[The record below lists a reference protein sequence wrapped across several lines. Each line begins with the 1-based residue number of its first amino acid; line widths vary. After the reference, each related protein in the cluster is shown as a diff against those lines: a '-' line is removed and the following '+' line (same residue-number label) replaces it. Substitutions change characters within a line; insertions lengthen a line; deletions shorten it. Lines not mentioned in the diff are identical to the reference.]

1 MNPMPLDEAIR
12 TYVVAKG
19 PTFQCGPIAR
29 NSASGDTWKVQ
40 FCFSKESNHFWSV
53 EASVKNTLYTGS
65 LVEVEK
71 LEDDLYDEAVLM
83 FELRL
88 AEVSHDFKRA
98 AELAAL
104 VKLGQQISQYLP

>member
-1 MNPMPLDEAIR
+1 MHLDEAIR

-19 PTFQCGPIAR
+19 PSFQCGPIAR
-29 NSASGDTWKVQ
+29 NSARGDTWKVQ

-53 EASVKNTLYTGS
+53 EACVKNTLKTS
-65 LVEVEK
+65 SI
-71 LEDDLYDEAVLM
+71 
-83 FELRL
+83 
-88 AEVSHDFKRA
+88 AEVSHNFKRA